1 MLIDVTGNHIE
12 ITAALKEHITKK
24 MEKIEKKFTKIIH
37 VHVVLS
43 VDKKYQHKAE
53 ATVNLSGADL
63 HANHECEDMYMSID
77 KMVDKLNTQIVKY
90 KEKLKDHSG
99 ENMRHPDSDE
109 EF

>member
-12 ITAALKEHITKK
+12 ITPALKHHITKK
-24 MEKIEKKFTKIIH
+24 MEKLEQKFTKIIH

-43 VDKKYQHKAE
+43 IDKKYQHKAE

-63 HANHECEDMYMSID
+63 HADHECEDMYLSID
-77 KMVDKLNTQIVKY
+77 KMVDKLNKQIVKY

-99 ENMRHPDSDE
+99 DDTRHPSSDE